1 MSQPRGAQMW
11 SGRRVSNP
19 RRSAWKADVRS
30 EHALWLNSDGARP
43 GALLEHDRPTEPSGC
58 RPASAAP
65 PLGARRCST
74 VGAAS
79 MVGEASEHG
88 QEQEEGDH
96 HEKAAPAAPDGPT
109 KAETKAKSKAMFD

>member
-1 MSQPRGAQMW
+1 
-11 SGRRVSNP
+11 
-19 RRSAWKADVRS
+19 
-30 EHALWLNSDGARP
+30 
-43 GALLEHDRPTEPSGC
+43 
-58 RPASAAP
+58 
-65 PLGARRCST
+65 
-74 VGAAS
+74 